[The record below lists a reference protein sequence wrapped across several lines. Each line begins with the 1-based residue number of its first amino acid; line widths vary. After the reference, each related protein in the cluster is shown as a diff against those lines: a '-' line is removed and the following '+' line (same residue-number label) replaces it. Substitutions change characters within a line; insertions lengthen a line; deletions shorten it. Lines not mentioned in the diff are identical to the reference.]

1 MQAAALTFQAH
12 TPSGAVQAPAA
23 GAAPL
28 HTVTWPLPH
37 QVHGSFA
44 RAGLAVARVTSI
56 STFYTKW
63 YLLLEGTP
71 SSTLLGAGGS
81 ICRRTE

>member
-1 MQAAALTFQAH
+1 MLAAALTFQAH

-44 RAGLAVARVTSI
+44 RACATQRGAR
-56 STFYTKW
+56 
-63 YLLLEGTP
+63 P
-71 SSTLLGAGGS
+71 PCGGV
-81 ICRRTE
+81 RRGGRGWS